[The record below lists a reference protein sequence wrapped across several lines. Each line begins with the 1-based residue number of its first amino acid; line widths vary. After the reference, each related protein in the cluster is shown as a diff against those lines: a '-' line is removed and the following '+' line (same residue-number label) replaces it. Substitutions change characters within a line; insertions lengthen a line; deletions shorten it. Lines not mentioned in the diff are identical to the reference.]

1 MKKRAASGLGR
12 NDRETRDRLLQAS
25 EQLFAARGFRDVTVR
40 DICRAARANVAAVN
54 YHFGDKLGL
63 YREVLQVAIDAMRE
77 TNEAGQRAAEGQPAA
92 EKLRRYIAIFCT
104 ACWPGERDDPPADQP
119 RDERSDAGV
128 RRAGR
133 AGRASAPE
141 YLSGWLPR

>member
-1 MKKRAASGLGR
+1 MKKRVAGLGR
-12 NDRETRDRLLQAS
+12 NDRETRDRLLKAS

-77 TNEAGQRAAEGQPAA
+77 TNEAGRRAAAA
-92 EKLRRYIAIFCT
+92 DR
-104 ACWPGERDDPPADQP
+104 
-119 RDERSDAGV
+119 
-128 RRAGR
+128 
-133 AGRASAPE
+133 
-141 YLSGWLPR
+141 